1 MRVLRILLIVIVI
14 LAVTLGVALLKNIQ
28 NMQNQPNIMPGI
40 EQPEEIDVF
49 EDGELGAPMETP
61 DAPEEV
67 VPEPI
72 TPDTTD
78 NAIDID
84 PNETVTPD
92 PANQ

>member
-1 MRVLRILLIVIVI
+1 
-14 LAVTLGVALLKNIQ
+14 
-28 NMQNQPNIMPGI
+28 MQNQPNIMPGI

-84 PNETVTPD
+84 PNETITPD